1 MDARALGAVG
11 PRVSAIG
18 LGCMGMS
25 GAYGPSDR
33 AESIATIHAALDEG
47 VTLLD
52 SGDFYGMGH
61 NEMLIR
67 EALTG
72 RPRENVVLS
81 VKFGAQRGP
90 AGDWVGYDAR
100 PAAVKTA
107 LAYSLQRLG
116 VDYIDVYRPA
126 RLDPDV
132 PIEETVGAIKD
143 MIDAGYVRYV
153 GLSEVGVETLRRA
166 HAVHPI
172 CDLQIEY
179 SLLSRG
185 VERAILPTCRELGI
199 SITAYGVLSRGLI
212 GGSPSKRE
220 APARGDFR
228 AASPRFNDENLE
240 HNLALVDALQEVAE
254 ELDATTSQA
263 AIAWVLSRG
272 EEIIPIIGA
281 RKRSQLADALGALD
295 LQLDADDLA
304 AIERAAPADAVK
316 GGRYDARAMAALDSE
331 K

>member
-1 MDARALGAVG
+1 MDMRTLGAAG

-33 AESIATIHAALDEG
+33 NESIATIHAALDEG

-52 SGDFYGMGH
+52 TGDFYGMGH

-72 RPRENVVLS
+72 RAREDVVLS

-90 AGDWVGYDAR
+90 AGNWVGYDAR

-107 LAYSLQRLG
+107 LAYSLQRLD

-143 MIDAGYVRYV
+143 MIDAGYVRSI

-166 HAVHPI
+166 HATHPI

-185 VERAILPTCRELGI
+185 VERAILPVCRELGI
-199 SITAYGVLSRGLI
+199 AITAYGVLARGLI
-212 GGSPSKRE
+212 GGSVAARQ
-220 APARGDFR
+220 APVRGDFR
-228 AASPRFNDENLE
+228 ASSPRFSGENLE
-240 HNLALVDALQEVAE
+240 HNLALVDALQDVAE
-254 ELDATTSQA
+254 GLDATTSQA

-272 EEIIPIIGA
+272 EDIIPIIGA
-281 RKRSQLADALGALD
+281 RKRAQLADALGALD
-295 LQLDADDLA
+295 LQLSDDDLR

-316 GGRYDARAMAALDSE
+316 GDRYESHAMAALDSE
-331 K
+331 Q